1 MSMKLI
7 GYLKKKKRNI
17 EYRAMQKL
25 THKYIPKDI
34 RLSANS
40 CDVVQLCTAREYLVC
55 KDPSL
60 WATTLKKGQDIAA
73 QALVEELKPYIK
85 FEAEGD
91 NTGERFTLRASIK
104 IVKR

>member
-1 MSMKLI
+1 MKLI

-60 WATTLKKGQDIAA
+60 WATTLKKRSRYSSAGACGRTETIYQ
-73 QALVEELKPYIK
+73 V
-85 FEAEGD
+85 
-91 NTGERFTLRASIK
+91 
-104 IVKR
+104 